1 MKVRYQIG
9 DKVVFKTNGISQIGV
24 ITSKKSAE
32 KKTYYSLRSEAGS
45 GFVMVP
51 VDKAKNKSSAAY
63 AVIDSELT
71 AAWNGALE
79 AEAVTPT
86 RLFAKDGVGHTRAN
100 YAEDIELWFDGENT
114 TPYSMVQHMER
125 NNDLIFKTQGPRS
138 F

>member
-1 MKVRYQIG
+1 MSVKYEVG
-9 DKVVFKTNGISQIGV
+9 DKVVFKTNGVSQIGV
-24 ITSKKSAE
+24 ITSRKSAE

-63 AVIDSELT
+63 AVIYSELS
-71 AAWNGALE
+71 AAWNVALE
-79 AEAVTPT
+79 AKAVTPT

-114 TPYSMVQHMER
+114 TPYSLVQHMER
-125 NNDLIFKTQGPRS
+125 NNDYIFKTQGPRS

>member
-51 VDKAKNKSSAAY
+51 VDKAKNKSSAA
-63 AVIDSELT
+63 
-71 AAWNGALE
+71 
-79 AEAVTPT
+79 
-86 RLFAKDGVGHTRAN
+86 
-100 YAEDIELWFDGENT
+100 
-114 TPYSMVQHMER
+114 
-125 NNDLIFKTQGPRS
+125 
-138 F
+138 